1 MTDTELAT
9 YDDDLPVLTFPA
21 GIPGFPGARRFAL
34 QQLVDDSAFQLLDS
48 VSGDGVSMVV
58 AQPWL
63 FFPDYAPVIA
73 DQDQEELG
81 LDRPEDAIVICPVS
95 IDRDARLL
103 YVNLRG
109 PLVVNANT
117 RQGRQV
123 VLDEDLPLRA
133 VIDLDAD

>member
-1 MTDTELAT
+1 VTEIALQRH
-9 YDDDLPVLTFPA
+9 DDVAILDFPA
-21 GIPGFPGARRFAL
+21 GIPGFPGPRRFSL
-34 QQLVDDSAFQLLDS
+34 QEVVEDSAFQLLES
-48 VSGDGVSMVV
+48 VTDDGVSMVV
-58 AQPWL
+58 TQPWL
-63 FFPDYAPVIA
+63 FFPDYAPVIDDT
-73 DQDQEELG
+73 DQFELG
-81 LDRPEDAIVICPVS
+81 LERPEDAIVICPVL

-123 VLDEDLPLRA
+123 VLHEDLPLRA